1 LEVPAECPEKTRN
14 GRSASDSA
22 AEIDPVHGLPTDEL
36 SPEVVPLADGSA
48 LVYFLAPPGPP
59 MYWLREDSVKPI
71 SMAEPGSAVD
81 TGGETSTD
89 LADFLFV
96 ENGRLRRELSE
107 AREADSD

>member
-1 LEVPAECPEKTRN
+1 
-14 GRSASDSA
+14 
-22 AEIDPVHGLPTDEL
+22 
-36 SPEVVPLADGSA
+36 
-48 LVYFLAPPGPP
+48 